1 MTKAHLNKL
10 DNEALSALL
19 DGEQHLTDAKIAE
32 QDVTTFGRYALIG
45 DAMRAQKNN
54 NDIHIDISDRVALA
68 LESEPVYADF
78 SQSKTQPQAMTETVQ
93 DNKVVAFNW
102 RKPVA
107 QLAIAA
113 SVAMF
118 AIVGVNTLPQ
128 SNNEQQSEIPLL
140 QTTPLAGMASPVSYS
155 SEPAL
160 ENAEQGL
167 RELQQQRIGALVLEH
182 QRQARVANSLETA
195 QTNTKASEEKN

>member
-19 DGEQHLTDAKIAE
+19 DGEQHLTDAIIAE

-78 SQSKTQPQAMTETVQ
+78 NKPKTQPQAITETVQ

-118 AIVGVNTLPQ
+118 AIMGVNTLPQ
-128 SNNEQQSEIPLL
+128 NDPQQNEIPLL
-140 QTTPLAGMASPVSYS
+140 QTTPLTGMASPVSYS
-155 SEPAL
+155 SAAPAL
-160 ENAEQGL
+160 ENAELGL

>member
-10 DNEALSALL
+10 DNESLSALL
-19 DGEQHLTDAKIAE
+19 DGEQHLADAKIAE
-32 QDVTTFGRYALIG
+32 QDVSTFGRYALIG

-54 NDIHIDISDRVALA
+54 HDIHIDISERVALA

-78 SQSKTQPQAMTETVQ
+78 TQSKKQSKVDDKPDQ
-93 DNKVVAFNW
+93 DNVVAFNW

-118 AIVGVNTLPQ
+118 AIVGVSTLPQ
-128 SNNEQQSEIPLL
+128 SDPQQNEIPLL
-140 QTTPLAGMASPVSYS
+140 QTTPLTGMASPVSYS
-155 SEPAL
+155 SAPAL

-182 QRQARVANSLETA
+182 QRQARVANSLQTA
-195 QTNTKASEEKN
+195 QNETKAQEEKN

>member
-1 MTKAHLNKL
+1 MTKAHVSKL

-19 DGEQHLTDAKIAE
+19 DGEQHLADATIAE

-78 SQSKTQPQAMTETVQ
+78 SQPKAANKPQSSTEK
-93 DNKVVAFNW
+93 DNNVVAFNW

-128 SNNEQQSEIPLL
+128 SDNEQQSEIPLL
-140 QTTPLAGMASPVSYS
+140 QTTPLTGMASPVSYS

-195 QTNTKASEEKN
+195 QTSTKASEEKN

>member
-1 MTKAHLNKL
+1 MTKAHVSKL

-19 DGEQHLTDAKIAE
+19 DGEQHLADATIAQ

-54 NDIHIDISDRVALA
+54 NDIHIDISDRVELA

-78 SQSKTQPQAMTETVQ
+78 SQSKAANKPQSSTEK
-93 DNKVVAFNW
+93 DNNVVAFNW

-140 QTTPLAGMASPVSYS
+140 QTTPLTGMASPVSYS

-195 QTNTKASEEKN
+195 QTSTKASEEKN

>member
-1 MTKAHLNKL
+1 MTKAHVSKL

-19 DGEQHLTDAKIAE
+19 DGEQHLADATIAE

-54 NDIHIDISDRVALA
+54 NDIHIDISERVALA

-78 SQSKTQPQAMTETVQ
+78 SQSKTADKPQSVTE
-93 DNKVVAFNW
+93 NNNVVAFNW

-140 QTTPLAGMASPVSYS
+140 QTTPLTGMASPVSYS

-195 QTNTKASEEKN
+195 QTSTKASEEKN

>member
-78 SQSKTQPQAMTETVQ
+78 SQSKTQPQAITETVQ

-128 SNNEQQSEIPLL
+128 SNNEQSEIPLL
-140 QTTPLAGMASPVSYS
+140 QTTPLTGMASPVSYS

>member
-68 LESEPVYADF
+68 LKSEPVYADF
-78 SQSKTQPQAMTETVQ
+78 SQSKTQPQAITETVQ
-93 DNKVVAFNW
+93 DNVVAFNW

-140 QTTPLAGMASPVSYS
+140 QTTPLTGMASPVSYS

>member
-45 DAMRAQKNN
+45 DAMRAKKNN

-78 SQSKTQPQAMTETVQ
+78 NQP
-93 DNKVVAFNW
+93 
-102 RKPVA
+102 
-107 QLAIAA
+107 
-113 SVAMF
+113 
-118 AIVGVNTLPQ
+118 NT
-128 SNNEQQSEIPLL
+128 
-140 QTTPLAGMASPVSYS
+140 
-155 SEPAL
+155 
-160 ENAEQGL
+160 
-167 RELQQQRIGALVLEH
+167 ELQVI
-182 QRQARVANSLETA
+182 N
-195 QTNTKASEEKN
+195 

>member
-1 MTKAHLNKL
+1 MTKAHVSKL

-19 DGEQHLTDAKIAE
+19 DGEQHLVDATIAE

-54 NDIHIDISDRVALA
+54 NDIHIDISERVALA

-78 SQSKTQPQAMTETVQ
+78 SQSKAANKPQSVTEK
-93 DNKVVAFNW
+93 NNNVVAFNW

-140 QTTPLAGMASPVSYS
+140 QTTPLTGMASPVSYS

-195 QTNTKASEEKN
+195 QTSTKASEEKN

>member
-1 MTKAHLNKL
+1 MTKAHVSKL

-19 DGEQHLTDAKIAE
+19 DGEQHLADATIAE

-54 NDIHIDISDRVALA
+54 NDIHIDISERVALA
-68 LESEPVYADF
+68 LVSEPVYADF
-78 SQSKTQPQAMTETVQ
+78 SQSKTADKPQSVTEK
-93 DNKVVAFNW
+93 NNNVVAFNW

-140 QTTPLAGMASPVSYS
+140 QTTPLTGMASPVSYS

-195 QTNTKASEEKN
+195 QTSTKASEEKN

>member
-1 MTKAHLNKL
+1 MTKAHVSKL

-19 DGEQHLTDAKIAE
+19 DGEQHLADATIAD

-54 NDIHIDISDRVALA
+54 NDIHIDISERVALA

-78 SQSKTQPQAMTETVQ
+78 SQSKTADKPQSVTEK
-93 DNKVVAFNW
+93 NNNVVAFNW

-140 QTTPLAGMASPVSYS
+140 QTTPLTGMASPVSYS

-195 QTNTKASEEKN
+195 QTSTKASEEKN